1 MGNMKLQM
9 KMKMSLLFAVVAVS
23 FVFGGTVF
31 SAEPLKVF
39 ILAGQSNMQGQGE
52 ITKEGR
58 QGTLEYVV
66 DNDTDGTYAHLVDGD
81 GNWVVR
87 DDVWVYY
94 ERDGSTTIKS
104 GLTAG
109 FGVKSTTIGPEL
121 QFGHVIGDYYDEP
134 VLIIKT
140 AWGGK
145 SLAIDFRSPS
155 SGDINDEI
163 TFDPPKT
170 AEEQGYYYRE
180 MIAVVNAFKAAP
192 QSYYPAYNAADSY
205 EIVGFGWHQGWNDRV
220 KEEFVAQYE
229 RNMKHFIDDVRNDMG
244 IPNLPFV
251 IATTGMRGWYD
262 MTDKAIQLVEAQ
274 LAMEDFAKYPEFEG
288 NVAVVDTRDFWR
300 ESEVS
305 PANQGYHWNRNAE
318 TYFLIGNAMAE
329 ELTGII
335 DPNAPSVNAGI
346 DMIAWSG
353 QVVVLDPNIVE
364 KAGSDWTALTYLWTA
379 EPNGIGD
386 PDLDVAITD
395 ADTENASVTI
405 TKTAPTGDATVVT
418 MTLAVNAESR
428 EGEDPVTDFMT
439 IDVYDDACTAAI
451 GKGLAADNP
460 TDFNENCITDFG
472 DVAMLAA
479 KWLTDHAFTEP
490 VAK

>member
-1 MGNMKLQM
+1 M

-66 DNDTDGTYAHLVDGD
+66 DNDTDGTYAHLTDDG

-94 ERDGSTTIKS
+94 ERNDTTTIKS

-109 FGVKSTTIGPEL
+109 FGVNSTTIGPEL

-192 QSYYPAYNAADSY
+192 QSYYPAYNAADGY

-220 KEEFVAQYE
+220 NEEFVAQYE
-229 RNMKHFIDDVRNDMG
+229 RNMKYFIDDVRNDMG
-244 IPNLPFV
+244 IPKLPFV
-251 IATTGMRGWYD
+251 IAATGMRGWD
-262 MTDKAIQLVEAQ
+262 MNDKARNLVEAQ

-288 NVAVVDTRDFWR
+288 NVAGVDTRDFWR

-305 PANQGYHWNRNAE
+305 PSSQGYHWNRNAE

-335 DPNAPSVNAGI
+335 DPNAPSVYAGI
-346 DMIAWSG
+346 DMITWSG
-353 QVVVLDPNIVE
+353 QVVELDPNIVE
-364 KAGSDWTALTYLWTA
+364 KTGSDWTNLTYLWTA

-386 PDLDVAITD
+386 PDLDVAITN